1 MSRKEGAVE
10 YMTEQNHHDRPSTVR
25 SFLTDHAG
33 EAFSMMTPCGFVE
46 LTAAQ
51 AEALLDGQSAVAH
64 PGVAGITMELSA
76 DELLVQTIHSAN
88 LKDGVWYLMT
98 QFPEMEYSGPE
109 MGVMQ

>member
-76 DELLVQTIHSAN
+76 DELLEQTIHSERW
-88 LKDGVWYLMT
+88 GVVSHDT
-98 QFPEMEYSGPE
+98 VP
-109 MGVMQ
+109 

>member
-33 EAFSMMTPCGFVE
+33 EAFSMMTPCVFVE

-51 AEALLDGQSAVAH
+51 AEALLDGRV
-64 PGVAGITMELSA
+64 LSHIPA
-76 DELLVQTIHSAN
+76 LRGSR
-88 LKDGVWYLMT
+88 WS
-98 QFPEMEYSGPE
+98 FPPMSCWSRPFILPI
-109 MGVMQ
+109 

>member
-1 MSRKEGAVE
+1 MSSKEGAME
-10 YMTEQNHHDRPSTVR
+10 HMMEQSRHDCPPTVR

-46 LTAAQ
+46 LTAVQ
-51 AEALLDGQSAVAH
+51 AKALLDGQSAVSH

-76 DELLVQTIHSAN
+76 DELLEQTIHSAN